1 MLRHPSSAMKILVVD
16 DDPVSRRVL
25 RQILAQAEPDCVISE
40 ACNGEEACA
49 FLEKPVHGFDVVFLD
64 ISMPDHDGL
73 ELLARFRRSSAL
85 RSLPIILCTSSNDR
99 ATVIKAAAAG
109 ARHYIVKPPA
119 PAIVAEKL
127 KQIQAGLGGASMPP
141 FAVPASVTPPATV

>member
-1 MLRHPSSAMKILVVD
+1 MKILVVD

-25 RQILAQAEPDCVISE
+25 RQILASTDPDCVIAE
-40 ACNGEEACA
+40 ASGGEEACA
-49 FLEKPVHGFDVVFLD
+49 LLERVNHGFDVVFLD
-64 ISMPDHDGL
+64 ISMPDYDGL
-73 ELLARFRRSSAL
+73 ELLGRFRRSAAL
-85 RSLPIILCTSSNDR
+85 KTLPVILCTSSNDR

-127 KQIQAGLGGASMPP
+127 SQIRATLP
-141 FAVPASVTPPATV
+141 AVPLPTAAG